1 MLDKDG
7 TGWVNMSDPCIY
19 GGHVIGADCWGL
31 IEAYCRPKKPWCWR
45 DHFALQYHNNEQI
58 PISSEN
64 LQDLVSCFWHQVA
77 CAWKKSVHLMN
88 CCKEKIDECTQ
99 FMLATQTLSLGDQE
113 VRYCISMSLG
123 RRGLTFVA
131 KMTEFYAGL
140 LSVVPRVPQVS
151 GCPWSSVI
159 MFFLLF
165 FEIGGSVIDFL
176 APSFWKF
183 KEVHD
188 IMAKLGSGLESKFPD
203 DWTPRSSV
211 AAKCSWGENW
221 ENTSQTLNP
230 SSGAFFFEWLTM
242 ISMAYLSLVAHDL
255 LGTWQS
261 LAVWKM

>member
-1 MLDKDG
+1 
-7 TGWVNMSDPCIY
+7 
-19 GGHVIGADCWGL
+19 
-31 IEAYCRPKKPWCWR
+31 
-45 DHFALQYHNNEQI
+45 
-58 PISSEN
+58 
-64 LQDLVSCFWHQVA
+64 
-77 CAWKKSVHLMN
+77 
-88 CCKEKIDECTQ
+88 
-99 FMLATQTLSLGDQE
+99 
-113 VRYCISMSLG
+113 
-123 RRGLTFVA
+123 
-131 KMTEFYAGL
+131 MTEFYAGL
-140 LSVVPRVPQVS
+140 LSVVFLFAMVSWIFGQLCPGFPRFLGVLFLAWL
-151 GCPWSSVI
+151 C
-159 MFFLLF
+159 FFLLF

-203 DWTPRSSV
+203 DCPRSSV

-242 ISMAYLSLVAHDL
+242 MSMAYLSLVAHDL

>member
-1 MLDKDG
+1 MTTYSTKNTATTSYQSSTASNVWFCIRESLKRRTNSQHGVVLARFFKCWTRMAQDGWTCQILVFMGVMSLERIVGGWLKHTAGLKDR
-7 TGWVNMSDPCIY
+7 DA
-19 GGHVIGADCWGL
+19 GGITLPYNIIIMNKSPFLV
-31 IEAYCRPKKPWCWR
+31 KT
-45 DHFALQYHNNEQI
+45 
-58 PISSEN
+58 

-159 MFFLLF
+159 MFFF
-165 FEIGGSVIDFL
+165 CCFL
-176 APSFWKF
+176 
-183 KEVHD
+183 
-188 IMAKLGSGLESKFPD
+188 
-203 DWTPRSSV
+203 R
-211 AAKCSWGENW
+211 
-221 ENTSQTLNP
+221 
-230 SSGAFFFEWLTM
+230 
-242 ISMAYLSLVAHDL
+242 
-255 LGTWQS
+255 
-261 LAVWKM
+261 